1 MVKDNYIFGVVVGL
15 ALPFVGFYGFYQW
28 KFSVFSFSEF
38 GDMLVQQK
46 SVLSAMISVSLLLN
60 AGALTYFFQKEKD
73 KTAKGI
79 FFTTCIYAITA
90 IACKWFL

>member
-1 MVKDNYIFGVVVGL
+1 MVKDNYRLGVVLGL
-15 ALPFVGFYGFYQW
+15 ALPFIGFYGFYQW